1 MSRNS
6 SKSGALVLKVLF
18 ALLVIGVLA
27 KAVQLLIIA
36 GVLLLFYCLVRAPGP
51 TLVFLVIGLI
61 GAALKR
67 VPDQF
72 ILMGFGAVC
81 LAWVIRI
88 LRKKE
93 PIVAAESGDQPLIT
107 DARKGVEPPSVE

>member
-6 SKSGALVLKVLF
+6 SKSGALVWKVLF
-18 ALLVIGVLA
+18 ALLVIGILA

-36 GVLLLFYCLVRAPGP
+36 GVLLLLYCLVRAPGP
-51 TLVFLVIGLI
+51 TLAFLVIGLI

-67 VPDQF
+67 VPDPF

-81 LAWVIRI
+81 LAWVISI
-88 LRKKE
+88 FRKKE
-93 PIVAAESGDQPLIT
+93 PIVAPESDDQPLIT
-107 DARKGVEPPSVE
+107 DASARNGIDQD